1 MRYGT
6 VGTTVLALLLM
17 GATSTGC
24 AASNATKGTTQLVVS
39 NPGDTGIAV
48 DGHGEISA
56 APDMATL
63 SLGVE
68 ARAKTAADARA
79 QAADDASK
87 VITSLKAN
95 GIAAKD
101 IQTER
106 FSIEP
111 HYEQQGP
118 DHAMRIVGYDVSNA
132 VSAKVHDLSRVS
144 HIVDEAADAG
154 GDNVRVNGI
163 MFSIEDAA
171 KARAEARERAV
182 ADARSKAEQLA
193 KLTGVTLDAPI
204 AVEEVSFRSP
214 VWNMSRAE
222 AAASPTPI
230 EPGENL
236 VSLDVRVRWA
246 MHG

>member
-1 MRYGT
+1 MRYGK
-6 VGTTVLALLLM
+6 VGTTVLALFFM

-24 AASNATKGTTQLVVS
+24 AANNATKGTTQLVVS
-39 NPGDTGIAV
+39 NPGDVGITV
-48 DGHGEISA
+48 DGHGELSA
-56 APDMATL
+56 PPDMATI
-63 SLGVE
+63 SIGVE

-79 QAADDASK
+79 QAADAASK

-101 IQTER
+101 IQTDR
-106 FSIEP
+106 FSIQP
-111 HYEQQGP
+111 HYELQGP

-132 VSAKVHDLSRVS
+132 VSAKVHDLARVS
-144 HIVDEAADAG
+144 HVVDDAADAG

-163 MFSIEDAA
+163 LFSIEDPS
-171 KARAEARERAV
+171 KARAAAREKAV
-182 ADARSKAEQLA
+182 ADARAKAEQLA
-193 KLTGVTLDAPI
+193 KLTGVTFEAPL
-204 AVEEVSFRSP
+204 AVEEVSFRAP

-236 VSLDVRVRWA
+236 VALDVHVRWA